1 MDNSWRSAHVAI
13 AAGADTVIN
22 YPLWIVA
29 KRMGAGLP
37 AFPPLRRLYSGGGA
51 LWVSMAPTTVIEDG
65 VTTGLRRFA
74 ESELLCA
81 AASGVAAALLC
92 TSQIEHV
99 ITAAHARGDG
109 VAATARRVLRDRGAA
124 GLLLPPGMAAMA
136 CREIPFAAALFAGR
150 PRIAAEAERRFGPA
164 ATPGARVAKE
174 VACGAAAAAVGG
186 PVSHA
191 PSVVAAY
198 QQATNAPLA
207 KAIGHPRGGRG
218 ARVLPGPAGADAEP
232 RGHVRRR
239 PLRPR
244 PPGARVSRT

>member
-1 MDNSWRSAHVAI
+1 MDNSWRSAHVAV

-109 VAATARRVLRDRGAA
+109 VAATARRVLRDRGA
-124 GLLLPPGMAAMA
+124 
-136 CREIPFAAALFAGR
+136 
-150 PRIAAEAERRFGPA
+150 
-164 ATPGARVAKE
+164 
-174 VACGAAAAAVGG
+174 
-186 PVSHA
+186 
-191 PSVVAAY
+191 PSR
-198 QQATNAPLA
+198 LSL
-207 KAIGHPRGGRG
+207 IHI
-218 ARVLPGPAGADAEP
+218 
-232 RGHVRRR
+232 
-239 PLRPR
+239 
-244 PPGARVSRT
+244 